1 MKSIPAPD
9 QTTDV
14 LHWRSMVTAPRDG
27 RVIIALFDDFSG
39 VDAIRWGIPEK
50 YDSPS
55 EDDDESDS
63 VDPCWHSATLGY
75 YGYKKDEV
83 YCGWIPCEQVPEWND
98 YWPDLDP
105 PKDDPQ

>member
-1 MKSIPAPD
+1 MKTTPASD
-9 QTTDV
+9 HTTDV

-63 VDPCWHSATLGY
+63 VEPCWHSATLGY
-75 YGYKKDEV
+75 YGYKRWSVLRVDPV
-83 YCGWIPCEQVPEWND
+83 WTGAWVGWLLARPRPAQRRPAI
-98 YWPDLDP
+98 
-105 PKDDPQ
+105 